1 MRFPTRL
8 LACACLAGLA
18 SGCATFGTNVEGD
31 FTCRA
36 PKGDCAPACPS
47 SEHSAQIAA

>member
-1 MRFPTRL
+1 MGFSHRI
-8 LACACLAGLA
+8 LASACLAVLT

-36 PKGDCAPACPS
+36 PKGSVTD
-47 SEHSAQIAA
+47 E